1 MINRV
6 PALRAG
12 FTLIE
17 VIGALLIFSVGV
29 IMLLQLTT
37 SLSRQLEYAAINSL
51 ITVEG
56 QERLDSLGALAYSSL
71 TVATNEATLTIRGVA
86 YSRTE
91 SITQCPC
98 ASGSG
103 SPLMRMIDVS
113 LSPVNGSGPS
123 FSASTYMTDSW

>member
-91 SITQCPC
+91 SITQ
-98 ASGSG
+98 
-103 SPLMRMIDVS
+103 V
-113 LSPVNGSGPS
+113 PVRERVGEPAHADDRTCRSHL
-123 FSASTYMTDSW
+123 